1 MEEDEYL
8 EAETDE
14 DRWLIVHTPDG
25 PLCWNLGSPTDD
37 ELEPLINAARLAAG
51 VPANEDWIQ
60 DGSGFAVMLTRGAP
74 HDTLLA
80 RATIGAVAELRA
92 ADRAAVEE
100 HAAGRRAAAHERS
113 VAAAT
118 NALAGLPPEVLAAV
132 LAHPDLAEHVA
143 AAAEK
148 GG

>member
-1 MEEDEYL
+1 MQDEEL
-8 EAETDE
+8 DE

-60 DGSGFAVMLTRGAP
+60 DGSGFAVMLTRGEP

-80 RATIGAVAELRA
+80 RATVSPVAELRA

-100 HAAGRRAAAHERS
+100 HAAGRQAAAHERH
-113 VAAAT
+113 VAAT
-118 NALAGLPPEVLAAV
+118 KNTLAALPPEVLAAV

-143 AAAEK
+143 AAVHK